1 METKSREVPYGT
13 YWKRQ
18 FQVLLHDKCIIS
30 YYDIIVIY
38 LYSIR
43 IMLGQF
49 SEVHIAG
56 LTVGEQITHHCSR
69 P

>member
-1 METKSREVPYGT
+1 MVHVGKDNFKHCCMTN
-13 YWKRQ
+13 
-18 FQVLLHDKCIIS
+18 VLLVTMTLLI
-30 YYDIIVIY
+30 YYP
-38 LYSIR
+38 YSIS

-56 LTVGEQITHHCSR
+56 LTVGEQITHHCSH

>member
-1 METKSREVPYGT
+1 MVHIGKDKFKYCCMTN
-13 YWKRQ
+13 
-18 FQVLLHDKCIIS
+18 VLLVTMTLLLYYLHSIS
-30 YYDIIVIY
+30 
-38 LYSIR
+38 

-56 LTVGEQITHHCSR
+56 LTVGEQITHHCSC

>member
-1 METKSREVPYGT
+1 MVHIRKDNFKYCCMTN
-13 YWKRQ
+13 
-18 FQVLLHDKCIIS
+18 VLLVTMTLLI
-30 YYDIIVIY
+30 YY
-38 LYSIR
+38 LYSIS

-56 LTVGEQITHHCSR
+56 LTVGVTHHCSH